1 MIHVAMPAL
10 NSTLIN
16 LGLSIELTER
26 VKLTIGMLTLD
37 PTVCLFH
44 TPLEVHLNEL
54 IENSELQRRG
64 LVSQD
69 EVTTSAT
76 ELSCVLVKVADRYTA
91 LNIIG
96 RAGVVLQL
104 TRDIGDSLKWA

>member
-10 NSTLIN
+10 NSTLVN

-44 TPLEVHLNEL
+44 TPLEEQLMLL
-54 IENSELQRRG
+54 IENSELHRQG
-64 LVSQD
+64 LLSFD
-69 EVTTSAT
+69 EVLESAKA
-76 ELSCVLVKVADRYTA
+76 LSSVLVKVAARYTA
-91 LNIIG
+91 LNVPG
-96 RAGVVLQL
+96 RASVVLDL
-104 TRDIGDSLKWA
+104 ARDIGNSLKWS

>member
-16 LGLSIELTER
+16 LGLSVELTER

-44 TPLEVHLNEL
+44 TPLEVHLNLL
-54 IENSELQRRG
+54 IENSELHLQG
-64 LVSQD
+64 LVSFD
-69 EVTTSAT
+69 EIAESAN
-76 ELSCVLVKVADRYTA
+76 ELRGVLVKVAARYTA
-91 LNIIG
+91 LNITG
-96 RAGVVLQL
+96 RASVVLQL
-104 TRDIGDSLKWA
+104 TRDLGDSLKWA

>member
-16 LGLSIELTER
+16 MGLSVELTER

-44 TPLEVHLNEL
+44 TPLEMHLNEL
-54 IENSELQRRG
+54 IENSELRIQG
-64 LVSQD
+64 LVFID
-69 EVTTSAT
+69 EVAESAR
-76 ELSCVLVKVADRYTA
+76 ELTGVLVKVAARYTA
-91 LNIIG
+91 LNNIG
-96 RAGVVLQL
+96 RASVVLQL